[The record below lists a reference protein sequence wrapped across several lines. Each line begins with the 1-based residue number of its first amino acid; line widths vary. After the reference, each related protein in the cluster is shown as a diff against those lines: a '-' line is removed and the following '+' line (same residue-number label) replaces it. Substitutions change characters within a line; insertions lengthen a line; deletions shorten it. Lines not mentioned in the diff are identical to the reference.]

1 MGSKELMVLGLNA
14 EPSIEIESSSL
25 VISTNVMLGGNADSS
40 SSNVVAVQPA
50 LPEVPWKRKFV
61 SSILLCILTIG
72 FVMVL

>member
-25 VISTNVMLGGNADSS
+25 VISTNVMLGGYADSS

-50 LPEVPWKRKFV
+50 QPEVPWKRKFV